1 MKTVT
6 YNIYKDVNNHKGI
19 ENMAYN
25 HESIQTTSGL
35 PFRIFSFNE
44 QNDGCF
50 IPCSYA
56 KKNELF
62 LFSP

>member
-1 MKTVT
+1 MT
-6 YNIYKDVNNHKGI
+6 YS
-19 ENMAYN
+19 

-44 QNDGCF
+44 QNDGRF

-56 KKNELF
+56 KKMNYF
-62 LFSP
+62 CSVRKMKV

>member
-1 MKTVT
+1 MKAVT
-6 YNIYKDVNNHKGI
+6 QKLSVYKETRGI
-19 ENMAYN
+19 DRMTYS

-44 QNDGCF
+44 QNDGRF